1 MPKISPRRSDARR
14 VEVRILSE
22 VAISNVGREIGDG
35 ESDAVSGVDDQSG
48 PTVEAR

>member
-1 MPKISPRRSDARR
+1 MPKISRQRSGARR
-14 VEVRILSE
+14 VEARIASE
-22 VAISNVGREIGDG
+22 VVISNVGREIGDG

>member
-1 MPKISPRRSDARR
+1 MPKISRGRSDARG
-14 VEVRILSE
+14 VEAPIVSE
-22 VAISNVGREIGDG
+22 LAISKACMEIGDG